1 MADHKANH
9 LAMHINYTTIW
20 WHRGERAEE
29 IKTLTEMLFF
39 IPQKGYEHK
48 KHLFNHIK
56 IKEIEMK
63 SKSMRTLTEYVEWDV
78 PCQRVILQWSDE
90 RKSRE

>member
-9 LAMHINYTTIW
+9 LAMHINFTTIW
-20 WHRGERAEE
+20 WHRGEKHLHKTHTE
-29 IKTLTEMLFF
+29 ILFLYH
-39 IPQKGYEHK
+39 KKATNTK

-90 RKSRE
+90 CKSCE